1 MDKHFIE
8 VKNKMKK
15 LYGGLDIHKEKN
27 VGCILNESGDVI
39 REQCFPVSKKA
50 VEKFVD
56 GISNAEISFA
66 IEACGMWRSAY
77 HMLTDLGFT
86 VKLANPKKTHD
97 IACSKKTDKVDAHIL
112 ADLLR
117 TNYLP
122 EVWIPDEQTLKFR
135 DITRHKTTLTHL
147 RVQIQAKIKSTL
159 LRNGI
164 PYKKNMWN
172 ENTLSKFAEIDPNLK
187 GLVTIY
193 WSLKAEEKDAK
204 KRIENIARVKKETT
218 LLMSIHGVGALS
230 ALIIFAEI
238 GDIYRFK
245 SPKSLVSY
253 AGLCPGV
260 YQSGGTERTV
270 KNNAVDK
277 WLKWIIYECS
287 GRATMLDPKFQK
299 YFYKINQR
307 KGFKIARR
315 ACARKMLTIIW
326 YMLTNEEPYKQ
337 AS

>member
-1 MDKHFIE
+1 
-8 VKNKMKK
+8 MKK

-27 VGCILNESGDVI
+27 VGCILNESGDVV

-50 VEKFVD
+50 VEKFVE

-66 IEACGMWRSAY
+66 IEACGMWRAAY

-97 IACSKKTDKVDAHIL
+97 IACNKKTDRVDAHIL

-135 DITRHKTTLTHL
+135 DITRHKTTLTRL
-147 RVQIQAKIKSTL
+147 RVKIQAKIKSTL

-164 PYKKNMWN
+164 PYKKNVWN
-172 ENTLSKFAEIDPNLK
+172 ENTLSKLAEINPNLK
-187 GLVTIY
+187 NLIVIY
-193 WSLKAEEKDAK
+193 NSLKNEEKEVK
-204 KRIENIARVKKETT
+204 KRIGNISRNKEETT
-218 LLMSIHGVGALS
+218 LLMSVNGIGELS
-230 ALIIFAEI
+230 SLIILAEI
-238 GDIYRFK
+238 GDIHRFE

-260 YQSGGTERTV
+260 YQSANTERTV
-270 KNNAVDK
+270 KNNAVNK
-277 WLKWIIYECS
+277 WLKWILYECS
-287 GRATMLDPKFQK
+287 GRAIALDLRFKK
-299 YFYKINQR
+299 YFHQMVKKKNYQ
-307 KGFKIARR
+307 IARR
-315 ACARKMLTIIW
+315 ATARKMLTIIW
-326 YMLTNEEPYKQ
+326 YMLTNKEPYRV
-337 AS
+337 S